1 MGFFTKKITVYK
13 EKGCKAHWQTAK
25 KALKSAG
32 ISFSS
37 TSLPSE
43 APTCGCGAKLDI
55 RDFGP
60 KNRPGICTTLMWKK
74 KMWTGPGKSWPP
86 LTEPHGHDKIQ
97 CTHCTRGCTGFDGG
111 RWCAISELGSRQ
123 PH

>member
-43 APTCGCGAKLDI
+43 APTCGRGAKLDI

-60 KNRPGICTTLMWKK
+60 KGKIDRYVLHCCGRKRC
-74 KMWTGPGKSWPP
+74 GPGPGNP
-86 LTEPHGHDKIQ
+86 GLP
-97 CTHCTRGCTGFDGG
+97 
-111 RWCAISELGSRQ
+111 
-123 PH
+123 